1 MGYYPCLS
9 GVPVLNR
16 FVDRSGTGD
25 LSMCLYKA
33 VPVCGICQCPS
44 CMIRTQLALVHW
56 ELAGITRFIGAP
68 KHDGDEFNS
77 THNTHPTFTSLH
89 ASAMKASTMR
99 EAVGHSC
106 KYLSQ
111 KVSLT

>member
-1 MGYYPCLS
+1 MDKS
-9 GVPVLNR
+9 R
-16 FVDRSGTGD
+16 AA
-25 LSMCLYKA
+25 YKTNTVVRDA
-33 VPVCGICQCPS
+33 YDPYTTCVGGG
-44 CMIRTQLALVHW
+44 LVHW
-56 ELAGITRFIGAP
+56 GLAGITRFIGAP
-68 KHDGDEFNS
+68 KHDGGEFNS

-106 KYLSQ
+106 NHLSQ